1 MNSTMKLTTDLSAL
15 LEDIKGTA
23 CIKNV
28 HDPLYLSNQ
37 KIINRLESISGHKFK
52 KTTKREVIVN
62 FIEGMVNNLN
72 NNGYVPERKEETK
85 MKKNITTL
93 IAAED
98 CSNNGVIAAAIMSL
112 LCDIE
117 TSVGIKNVHSER
129 YVSKQDIIDRFEL
142 ATGEILSD
150 KKTRESL
157 IKSVESSFEFY
168 LGEIVKEN
176 DKENQEVSKKL
187 AIGDLTRTLKAIENK
202 KTNEHQDEEVKTVSE
217 EPLYNPLYNKEET
230 SEIGT
235 KIMAKILVSA
245 LKIAKANRVKSF
257 ISDKMLDKVVDNCL
271 FGVPFDADYKQ
282 RYYAMTKEQAV
293 KASQVKK
300 AVVARTM
307 LAYKE
312 GYIVKPYYMAWTY
325 KNTILTYRTTAPGAV
340 TIYELDVDNKIIINT
355 KTKKS
360 VALDKAN
367 CEYLNNMFLIGMS
380 KSK

>member
-1 MNSTMKLTTDLSAL
+1 MKLTMNLAAL
-15 LEDIKGTA
+15 LAEVKETV

-28 HDPLYLSNQ
+28 HDPLYITNQ
-37 KIINRLESISGHKFK
+37 MIINRMEAISGHKFK
-52 KTTKREVIVN
+52 KTMKREKMIT
-62 FIEGMVNNLN
+62 FIEGMLNNLTKNEGEDEMN
-72 NNGYVPERKEETK
+72 NEVIVKVDAMDYNMINLLVVARVKDYVSDEALGQRIFKITGEVIKEGASRSDLIDVIKSYMAVDYDKMMAKNPNVVFEWETPEAETQRKTEANVE
-85 MKKNITTL
+85 
-93 IAAED
+93 
-98 CSNNGVIAAAIMSL
+98 L
-112 LCDIE
+112 LK
-117 TSVGIKNVHSER
+117 SVGVDASIVDGDIVVEDKVISE
-129 YVSKQDIIDRFEL
+129 K
-142 ATGEILSD
+142 
-150 KKTRESL
+150 
-157 IKSVESSFEFY
+157 
-168 LGEIVKEN
+168 
-176 DKENQEVSKKL
+176 
-187 AIGDLTRTLKAIENK
+187 
-202 KTNEHQDEEVKTVSE
+202 
-217 EPLYNPLYNKEET
+217 PLYNKEET

-257 ISDKMLDKVVDNCL
+257 ISDKMLDKVIDNCL

-367 CEYLNNMFLIGMS
+367 CEYLNNMFLIGVN